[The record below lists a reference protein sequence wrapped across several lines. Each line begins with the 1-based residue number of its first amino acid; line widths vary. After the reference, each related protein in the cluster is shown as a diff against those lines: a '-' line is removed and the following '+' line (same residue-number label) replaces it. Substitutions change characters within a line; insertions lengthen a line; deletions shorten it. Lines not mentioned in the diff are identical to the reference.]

1 MNTTV
6 CTDREDD
13 DYRAWIESLK
23 DTARKMQLLAAQ
35 AVREYTPVVNSIIA
49 GAIAEEE
56 EIALVMDYILD
67 FCWSTEMV
75 HLFYRLCKGI
85 EKDYPGLVEQYLKYY
100 QEMWGE
106 S

>member
-1 MNTTV
+1 MSTTV

-23 DTARKMQLLAAQ
+23 DTARKMRLLAAR
-35 AVREYTPVVNSIIA
+35 AVREYTPVVNSILA

-67 FCWSTEMV
+67 FCWSAEMV
-75 HLFYRLCKGI
+75 RLFYRLCKGI
-85 EKDYPGLVEQYLKYY
+85 KKEHPDLAKRYLQYY
-100 QEMWGE
+100 QEMWGD